1 MKEKF
6 SKIIIF
12 LDRAHGKDVPGK
24 RSPDGKHIEWEW
36 SEMICKE
43 LAIVLRAM
51 GFEVVE
57 VNTSDIE
64 IGLSKR
70 RSFINEYKTTKT
82 KVMLSMHNNA
92 AGMGDKWMN
101 ARGLELWTMPGR
113 DGADDLAQIIFDKAK
128 IWFPDVKHRYGADR
142 IGERDKEGNLAMVS
156 SNKYLG
162 VLVEWLF
169 QDNKDDVAILTDKAS
184 NKKFVDMIADAL
196 EEFAKK
202 NYK

>member
-1 MKEKF
+1 MNKSSF
-6 SKIIIF
+6 IIF

-36 SEMICKE
+36 SERICKE
-43 LAIVLRAM
+43 LAIVLRAV

-57 VNTSDIE
+57 TNPSDVE

-70 RSFINEYKTTKT
+70 RSLIDGYKTSKT
-82 KVMLSMHNNA
+82 KIMLSMHNNA
-92 AGMGDKWMN
+92 AGMGDKWMS
-101 ARGLELWTMPGR
+101 ARGLELWTRPGR

-128 IWFPDVKHRYGADR
+128 IWFPDVRHRYGADR

-169 QDNKDDVAILTDKAS
+169 QDNKEDVAILLDEAS
-184 NKKFVDMIADAL
+184 NKRFIDMIVDAV
-196 EEFAKK
+196 EEFAEK
-202 NYK
+202 NSK

>member
-1 MKEKF
+1 MNKSSF
-6 SKIIIF
+6 IIF

-36 SEMICKE
+36 SERICKE
-43 LAIVLRAM
+43 LAIVLRAV

-57 VNTSDIE
+57 TNPSDVE

-70 RSFINEYKTTKT
+70 RSLIDRYKTSKT
-82 KVMLSMHNNA
+82 KIMLSMHNNA
-92 AGMGDKWMN
+92 AGMGDKWMS
-101 ARGLELWTMPGR
+101 ARGLELWTRPGR

-128 IWFPDVKHRYGADR
+128 IWFPDVRHRYGADR

-169 QDNKDDVAILTDKAS
+169 QDNKEDVAILLDEAS
-184 NKKFVDMIADAL
+184 NKRFIDMIVDAV
-196 EEFAKK
+196 EEFAEK
-202 NYK
+202 NSK